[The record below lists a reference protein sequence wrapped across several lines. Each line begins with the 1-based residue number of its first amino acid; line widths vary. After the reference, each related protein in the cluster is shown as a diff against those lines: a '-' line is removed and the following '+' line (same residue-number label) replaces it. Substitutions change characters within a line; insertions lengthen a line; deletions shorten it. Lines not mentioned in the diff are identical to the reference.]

1 MAIFQPIVT
10 KKGYSDNNYD
20 NTEKSKVTTAHNFST
35 VAGSVNEVN
44 LSNDLK
50 DLIYAGL

>member
-1 MAIFQPIVT
+1 MPIFQPIVT

-20 NTEKSKVTTAHNFST
+20 NTEKGKVTTAHNFAT
-35 VAGSVNEVN
+35 VAGSVGETN
-44 LSNDLK
+44 LSNDVL